1 MPRFTFSCVILLISI
16 LMICPIL
23 SMATQL
29 ELYMADPQVR
39 ISQKIYCQ
47 IKDVVSTD
55 KLQVTLDGTII
66 FVRNGNL
73 RSEEIV
79 RLDHRNQKAGSHNL
93 VAKIVDQNGSEKAV
107 VVKNWKTLHDGIPV
121 VGIDEN
127 NAIRVN
133 GELLFPIY
141 VALNENDFEYWID
154 HGYINTGTKM
164 FYQSDNNYTI
174 TTYTRWLDI
183 CSAMGARNIGPV
195 TRWGGLG
202 ENVHGKG
209 NNLEIMKAYVEN
221 LKNHKGVLGWQWS
234 DEPNGGGTNNRAEPD
249 EIRSWTDLCHQHDT
263 DHPHFVNLGNAYHYG
278 QDSNFAINLC
288 KEYSY
293 LYGAKYFNGEKK
305 LLADIQGLDY
315 YPIEYATKAP
325 LQANFENMAKAFDR
339 LREYNYDLCPILS
352 WIENCDI
359 HPDDDNNGFA
369 DGPPGSAY
377 AWTPA
382 PTPAEMWAE
391 YWIKVIHG
399 VKGFKVHPFFASD
412 GTAKPPKNYEILA
425 KFKNWIDD
433 LKGAVLGADFSS
445 NQIEHRELGG
455 GRIDVMAKE
464 FDGRVYLFTGNLK
477 RQPEHVKFSFRG
489 LRSGSKIQVYGE
501 NRTITS
507 GDGYFEDSY
516 NPLDVH
522 IYILLAPPG
531 NLRILQ

>member
-1 MPRFTFSCVILLISI
+1 MLRVTFSAKIFFFSI

-29 ELYMADPQVR
+29 ELYMADPEVR
-39 ISQKIYCQ
+39 IAQKIYCQ
-47 IKDVVSTD
+47 IKDVAPTD
-55 KLQVTLDGTII
+55 KLQVILDGKII
-66 FVRNGNL
+66 FARNSNL

-79 RLDHRNQKAGSHNL
+79 LVDYRNQKAGAHSL
-93 VAKIVDQNGSEKAV
+93 SVKIVAQNGSEKAAV
-107 VVKNWKTLHDGIPV
+107 TKTWTTLHNGIPV

-133 GELLFPIY
+133 GELFFPLY
-141 VALNENDFEYWID
+141 VALNENDFSYWID
-154 HGYINTGTKM
+154 RGYINTGTKM
-164 FYQSDNNYTI
+164 YYQSDNNYTL
-174 TTYTRWLDI
+174 TTYKNWLDI
-183 CSAMGARNIGPV
+183 CSAIGARNIGPV
-195 TRWGGLG
+195 TRWNGLG

-209 NNLEIMKAYVEN
+209 NDLEQMKAYVAS
-221 LKNHKGVLGWQWS
+221 LKNHPGVLGWQWS
-234 DEPNGGGTNNRAEPD
+234 DEPNGGGNENRAQPD

-263 DHPHFVNLGNAYHYG
+263 NHPHFVNLGNAYHYG

-288 KEYSY
+288 QQYSY
-293 LYGAKYFNGEKK
+293 LYGSKYFAGEKK

-325 LQANFENMAKAFDR
+325 LEANFENMAKAFER

-359 HPDDDNNGFA
+359 HPDDNSDGLA

-412 GTAKPPKNYEILA
+412 GTAQPPRNNETLA
-425 KFKNWIDD
+425 KFKRWIDD
-433 LKGAVLGADFSS
+433 LKGAVLGSDYSS
-445 NQIEHRELGG
+445 NQIDVNELGG

-464 FDGRVYLFTGNLK
+464 FNGMGYLFTGNLK
-477 RQPEHVKFSFRG
+477 RQSERARFSVAG

-501 NRTITS
+501 DRTITS
-507 GDGYFEDSY
+507 GNGYFEDSF

-531 NLRILQ
+531 NLRIGQ